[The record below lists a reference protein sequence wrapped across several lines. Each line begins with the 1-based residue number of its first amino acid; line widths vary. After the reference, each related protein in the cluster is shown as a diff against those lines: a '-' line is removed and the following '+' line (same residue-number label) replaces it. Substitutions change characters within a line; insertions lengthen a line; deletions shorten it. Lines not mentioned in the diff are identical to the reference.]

1 MKRNEKSGRTA
12 NVKRNILYGF
22 LQFIVAHVLPFI
34 VRTILIYRFGID
46 YLGLNSL
53 FASVL
58 SVLSLMDLGFGTA
71 VVYSMY
77 RPVAEDDKDQI
88 CAYLTYYRKIYRW
101 VGLAILFAGLFL
113 MPFLKNFIK
122 DPTLPGN
129 LDLYACYAIFLGNAV
144 ISYLLYGY
152 LTAIPTAYQRRDI
165 LSRVDMGI
173 SLLSCM
179 VRSLVLLLSSNFYT
193 YLLAMPILTVAHNL
207 LNAYVIKRRYPDIRC
222 RGDISREQKKDLR
235 AKVYGILIN
244 KLTNVSRNSI
254 DSLCISSFIGLAMT
268 GMYNNYYFIM
278 SSVLSCGI
286 MVCHSMLASVGNS
299 IAIESREKNYSDMRQ
314 FDFIFMTLVGWA
326 VVCMLCLYQPFICLW
341 VGSKMIFARPVVIG
355 FCAYF
360 YIMESGAIQWLY
372 HQGAGLW
379 YECRYIMISEAASN
393 IVLNIVLCRTRGV
406 FGIVLATVIS
416 VFATNCL
423 LCPQVLFNQYFKN
436 GKLKEYWLDHISYL
450 MTMLLTA
457 GTSWLICDLIL
468 PLSMSETRGWI
479 GFECLVGRLAICSIS
494 SIGIFWIIWH
504 GCERYKRAMNW
515 IKRLARA

>member
-1 MKRNEKSGRTA
+1 MKSNEKSGRTA

-22 LQFIVAHVLPFI
+22 LQFIVSRGLPFI
-34 VRTILIYRFGID
+34 VRTILIYRFGIE

-77 RPVAEDDKDQI
+77 KPVADNDKDQI

-101 VGLAILFAGLFL
+101 VGLAILTAGLML
-113 MPFLKNFIK
+113 MPFLKGFIR
-122 DPTLPGN
+122 DPGLPGN
-129 LDLYACYAIFLGNAV
+129 LNLYACYAIFLGNAV

-173 SLLSCM
+173 SLLSCV
-179 VRSLVLLLSSNFYT
+179 VRSLALLLSDSFYI
-193 YLLAMPILTVAHNL
+193 YLLAMPILTAAHNL
-207 LNAYVIKRRYPDIRC
+207 LNAYVIKKRYPDIRC
-222 RGDISREQKKDLR
+222 RGNLSQEQKKDLK

-244 KLTNVSRNSI
+244 RLTNVSRNSI

-268 GMYNNYYFIM
+268 GLYNNYYYIM
-278 SSVLSCGI
+278 SSVLACGI
-286 MVCHSMLASVGNS
+286 MVCRSMLASVGNS
-299 IAIESREKNYSDMRQ
+299 IATESREKNYSDMRQ

-326 VVCMLCLYQPFICLW
+326 TVCMLCLYQPFICLW
-341 VGSKMIFARPVVIG
+341 VGSKMMFAGPVVIA

-379 YECRYIMISEAASN
+379 YECRYIMIGEAAAN
-393 IVLNIVLCRTRGV
+393 IVLNIVLCRVMGV
-406 FGIVLATVIS
+406 FGIVLATVLS
-416 VFATNCL
+416 VSVTNLL
-423 LCPQVLFNQYFKN
+423 LCPQVLFNHYFKN
-436 GKLKEYWLDHISYL
+436 GKLKQYWADHISYAL
-450 MTMLLTA
+450 TMILTA
-457 GTSWLICDLIL
+457 GASWLTCDMLL
-468 PLSMSETRGWI
+468 PLSMSETRGWT
-479 GFECLVGRLAICSIS
+479 GLACLAGRLAICSIM
-494 SIGIFWIIWH
+494 SIAVFWTIWH
-504 GCERYKRAMNW
+504 GSERYKQATNW
-515 IKRLARA
+515 MKRLARA

>member
-129 LDLYACYAIFLGNAV
+129 LNLYACYAIFLGNAV

-179 VRSLVLLLSSNFYT
+179 VRSLVLLLSSNFW
-193 YLLAMPILTVAHNL
+193 
-207 LNAYVIKRRYPDIRC
+207 RFC
-222 RGDISREQKKDLR
+222 
-235 AKVYGILIN
+235 
-244 KLTNVSRNSI
+244 
-254 DSLCISSFIGLAMT
+254 SLG
-268 GMYNNYYFIM
+268 G
-278 SSVLSCGI
+278 
-286 MVCHSMLASVGNS
+286 
-299 IAIESREKNYSDMRQ
+299 
-314 FDFIFMTLVGWA
+314 
-326 VVCMLCLYQPFICLW
+326 
-341 VGSKMIFARPVVIG
+341 
-355 FCAYF
+355 
-360 YIMESGAIQWLY
+360 
-372 HQGAGLW
+372 
-379 YECRYIMISEAASN
+379 
-393 IVLNIVLCRTRGV
+393 
-406 FGIVLATVIS
+406 
-416 VFATNCL
+416 
-423 LCPQVLFNQYFKN
+423 
-436 GKLKEYWLDHISYL
+436 
-450 MTMLLTA
+450 
-457 GTSWLICDLIL
+457 
-468 PLSMSETRGWI
+468 
-479 GFECLVGRLAICSIS
+479 
-494 SIGIFWIIWH
+494 
-504 GCERYKRAMNW
+504 
-515 IKRLARA
+515 